1 MMRIVNKKALHEYH
15 ILEKFEAGVALLGAE
30 VKMIR
35 AGRIDLNESFVRFV
49 GYEPYLINAF
59 IPVYQQANQP
69 GYDSRRSRKLLLHKN
84 QIEALLGRIGRK
96 NLTIVPIA
104 CYTTHNLIK
113 LELALVQAKNK
124 ADKRETLRR
133 KAIDRAQEQEL
144 RGKV

>member
-1 MMRIVNKKALHEYH
+1 MKIVNRKALHDYYLVER
-15 ILEKFEAGVALLGAE
+15 FEAGVVLSGAE

-35 AGRIDLNESFVRFV
+35 AGRIDLNESFVKFV

-69 GYDSRRSRKLLLHKN
+69 GYDPRRSRKLLLHKSE
-84 QIEALLGRIGRK
+84 IEALLGRMGRK
-96 NLTIVPIA
+96 NLTIVPVS
-104 CYTTHNLIK
+104 CYTASNLIK

-124 ADKRETLRR
+124 ADKREDLRR
-133 KAIDRAQEQEL
+133 KALARAQEQEL